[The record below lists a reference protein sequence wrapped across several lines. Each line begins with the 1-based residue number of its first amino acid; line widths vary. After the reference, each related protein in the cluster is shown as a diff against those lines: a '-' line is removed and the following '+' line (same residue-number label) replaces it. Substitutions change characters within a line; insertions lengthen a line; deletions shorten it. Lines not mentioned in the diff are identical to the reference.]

1 MHHLNSIYSQK
12 GAVTLLT
19 SLMMLLVISAVT
31 FAVGRVAINET
42 RLVSDEQ
49 RRYIA
54 RMAANAGVD
63 RALLSIED
71 GVFDY
76 ISGSV
81 MTDANFDVYFC
92 DPLKAVS
99 GGSETVDECDYV
111 NSDLKAPT
119 STDRS
124 VLIASKGT
132 YDGATQYIN
141 GVASYKK
148 TVGNSIDAP
157 VIAGSVL
164 DVSGSASIVNNG
176 GRITVW
182 SRNSVDVGNGSS
194 TQLDTKILAP
204 QFSNSDYKASLKEGG
219 DPTSTVT
226 GTTAG
231 KKGIDIVENDLNLG
245 SSPEKLF
252 DQFFGGELGDWR
264 DALASEIYSDEVT
277 GDRYFETSDF
287 GNVVPEGF
295 SEKRRIYYEGNLSIS
310 GNEQYGTQQEPIVL
324 IVDGNLSFTGGAKIY
339 GIVFVTGD
347 LSGGGNGTCDPDDGC
362 YKVNGSV
369 LVGGQTD
376 LQGNFGVNFDKVALE
391 PLENEVSAELVAGG
405 VKDWW

>member
-1 MHHLNSIYSQK
+1 MHHLNSIFLQK

-54 RMAANAGVD
+54 RMAASAGMD
-63 RALLSIED
+63 RALLSVEE

-111 NSDLKAPT
+111 NSDLKTPT
-119 STDRS
+119 STDRL

-141 GVASYKK
+141 GVASYAKI
-148 TVGNSIDAP
+148 VGDSFDAP
-157 VIAGSVL
+157 VIAGNVL
-164 DVSGSASIVNNG
+164 DVSGSATIVNTD

-182 SRNSVDVGNGSS
+182 SRSTVDVGNGSS
-194 TQLDTKILAP
+194 TQLTTRIKP
-204 QFSNSDYKASLKEGG
+204 VSGSEG
-219 DPTSTVT
+219 TVI

-231 KKGIDIVENDLNLG
+231 KKGIDIIENDSNLR
-245 SSPEKLF
+245 SDPEELF
-252 DQFFGGELGDWR
+252 EQFFGREI
-264 DALASEIYSDEVT
+264 DAWKAGVATEIYPDLGE
-277 GDRYFETSDF
+277 
-287 GNVVPEGF
+287 F
-295 SEKRRIYYEGNLSIS
+295 SNTAPSGYDNSKRRIFYDGDLSIS
-310 GNEQYGTQQEPIVL
+310 GNAEYGSSSEPIVL
-324 IVDGNLSFTGGAKIY
+324 IVNGDFSFTGGAKIH
-339 GIVFVTGD
+339 GIVFVKGK

-362 YKVNGSV
+362 YKINGSV
-369 LVGGQTD
+369 LVGGETD
-376 LQGNFGVNFDKVALE
+376 LQGNFGVSFDETSMGPIKDTVL
-391 PLENEVSAELVAGG
+391 AELTAGG
-405 VKDWW
+405 VKDWWD

>member
-1 MHHLNSIYSQK
+1 MHHLNSIFLQK

-54 RMAANAGVD
+54 RMAASAGMD
-63 RALLSIED
+63 RALLSVEE

-111 NSDLKAPT
+111 NSDLKTPT
-119 STDRS
+119 STDRL

-182 SRNSVDVGNGSS
+182 SRNAVDVGNGSS

-204 QFSNSDYKASLKEGG
+204 QYSYAEYESNPEG
-219 DPTSTVT
+219 TSTVT

-245 SSPEKLF
+245 SSAEELF
-252 DQFFGGELGDWR
+252 DQFFGGELNDWR
-264 DALASEIYSDEVT
+264 DSLASEIYSDETT
-277 GDRYFETSDF
+277 GDKYFETNEF
-287 GNVVPEGF
+287 GNVVPDGF
-295 SEKRRIYYEGNLSIS
+295 SEKRRIYYEGDLSIS
-310 GNEQYGTQQEPIVL
+310 GNEQYGTPQKPIVL

-339 GIVFVTGD
+339 GIVFVTGN

-376 LQGNFGVNFDKVALE
+376 LQGNFGVNFDKVALG

>member
-1 MHHLNSIYSQK
+1 MHHLNSIFLQK

-54 RMAANAGVD
+54 RMAASAGMD
-63 RALLSIED
+63 RALLSVEE

-111 NSDLKAPT
+111 NSDLKTPT
-119 STDRS
+119 STDRL

-141 GVASYKK
+141 GVASYAKI
-148 TVGNSIDAP
+148 VGDSFDAP
-157 VIAGSVL
+157 VIAGNVL
-164 DVSGSASIVNNG
+164 DVSGSATIVNTD

-182 SRNSVDVGNGSS
+182 SRSTVDVGNGSS
-194 TQLDTKILAP
+194 TQLTTRIKP
-204 QFSNSDYKASLKEGG
+204 VSGSEG
-219 DPTSTVT
+219 TVI

-231 KKGIDIVENDLNLG
+231 KKGIDIIENDSNLR
-245 SSPEKLF
+245 SDPEELF
-252 DQFFGGELGDWR
+252 EQFFGREI
-264 DALASEIYSDEVT
+264 DAWKAGIATEIYPDLGE
-277 GDRYFETSDF
+277 
-287 GNVVPEGF
+287 F
-295 SEKRRIYYEGNLSIS
+295 SNTAPSGYDNSKRRIFYDGDLSIS
-310 GNEQYGTQQEPIVL
+310 GNAEYGSSSEPIVL
-324 IVDGNLSFTGGAKIY
+324 IVNGDFSFTGGAKIH
-339 GIVFVTGD
+339 GIVFVKGK

-362 YKVNGSV
+362 YKINGSV
-369 LVGGQTD
+369 LVGGETD
-376 LQGNFGVNFDKVALE
+376 LQGNFGVSFDETSMGPIKDTVL
-391 PLENEVSAELVAGG
+391 AELTAGG
-405 VKDWW
+405 VKDWWD